1 MTIVS
6 EVFFAVLADAARE
19 SGYEIDVD
27 GVRYE
32 DFVDYLQDDVA
43 GNVLGFSRSATL
55 IPIDGGSEERVGT
68 FDARMNYLGRKGLY
82 IVYDG
87 ERFSKRIETVRLGVF
102 AYPSIDETVKAGIIV
117 GKPDHQRVVA
127 GEPSVD
133 RVEYHGDTFD
143 EQLQS
148 IYALKELL

>member
-68 FDARMNYLGRKGLY
+68 FDARINYLGRRA
-82 IVYDG
+82 VY
-87 ERFSKRIETVRLGVF
+87 
-102 AYPSIDETVKAGIIV
+102 SI
-117 GKPDHQRVVA
+117 
-127 GEPSVD
+127 
-133 RVEYHGDTFD
+133 
-143 EQLQS
+143 
-148 IYALKELL
+148 